1 MMKIAN
7 AGNVRIMS
15 RTRTTKTILSGMNP
29 RGDKMITDRM
39 GFIGASDCAAVLG
52 LSRFKTVLQV
62 WAEKTGTVE
71 PEDISEKLNVW
82 LGNEL
87 EEVVAKKFT
96 KDTGKKVHRVND
108 AYVHKNHDFIR
119 CHIDRKV
126 EGENAILQCKT
137 ASAWM
142 AKHWEGEEIPQEYI
156 LQEYHELACTN
167 YERAYIAVLIG
178 NNDFKIKVLER
189 DENTIKKIIAKEV
202 DFWENFVIPK
212 VIPKSISAR
221 DSDTLFQ
228 IFPDALLAG
237 EVVELGEQGAKF
249 IEVLKA
255 NQQDLKVLEDIIDQN
270 KNELKA
276 MLGDSSVG
284 KTDNW
289 MVTWRNQVA
298 KKLDVDRLKKEAPE
312 IYEKYLMDV
321 SSRVL
326 RLKEIKKGD
335 Q

>member
-1 MMKIAN
+1 MKED
-7 AGNVRIMS
+7 R
-15 RTRTTKTILSGMNP
+15 SGY
-29 RGDKMITDRM
+29 
-39 GFIGASDCAAVLG
+39 IGASDCAAVLG
-52 LSRFKTVLQV
+52 LSRFKTVLQI

-87 EEVVAKKFT
+87 EEVVAKKFS

-108 AYVHKNHDFIR
+108 AYIHKNHDFIR

-167 YERAYIAVLIG
+167 YDRAYIAVLIG

-189 DENTIKKIIAKEV
+189 DEKIIKQIIAKEL
-202 DFWENFVIPK
+202 DFWEKFVIPK
-212 VIPKSISAR
+212 TMPEAISAH

-228 IFPDALLAG
+228 LFPKADLENA
-237 EVVELGEQGAKF
+237 VELGDVGARI
-249 IEVLKA
+249 IETLKA
-255 NQQDLKVLEDIIDQN
+255 NQADLKVLEDVIEQN
-270 KNELKA
+270 KNQLKA
-276 MLGDSSVG
+276 MIKDSSVG
-284 KTDNW
+284 KTAEW
-289 MVTWRNQVA
+289 IVTWKNQVA
-298 KKLDVDRLKKEAPE
+298 RKLDIDRMKKEAPE
-312 IYEKYLMDV
+312 FYEQYCKEV
-321 SSRVL
+321 PSRVL
-326 RLKEIKKGD
+326 RLNKNEKGE
-335 Q
+335 

>member
-1 MMKIAN
+1 MKE
-7 AGNVRIMS
+7 
-15 RTRTTKTILSGMNP
+15 
-29 RGDKMITDRM
+29 DRS

-52 LSRFKTVLQV
+52 LSRFKTVLQI

-108 AYVHKNHDFIR
+108 AYVHRDHDYIR

-167 YERAYIAVLIG
+167 YDRAYIAVLIG

-189 DENTIKKIIAKEV
+189 DEKTIKQIIQKEV
-202 DFWENFVIPK
+202 DFWEKFVVPK
-212 VIPKSISAR
+212 VMPGTISAR
-221 DSDTLFQ
+221 DSGTLFQ
-228 IFPDALLAG
+228 IFPKADLENAI
-237 EVVELGEQGAKF
+237 ELGDKGARI
-249 IEVLKA
+249 IETLKA
-255 NQQDLKVLEDIIDQN
+255 NQSDLKVLEDVIEQN

-284 KTDNW
+284 KTGEWVVSWRDQ
-289 MVTWRNQVA
+289 VTKR
-298 KKLDVDRLKKEAPE
+298 LDIDRMKKETPE
-312 IYEKYLMDV
+312 FYEQYVKEV
-321 SSRVL
+321 PSRVL
-326 RLKEIKKGD
+326 RINENKKGD

>member
-1 MMKIAN
+1 MKE
-7 AGNVRIMS
+7 
-15 RTRTTKTILSGMNP
+15 
-29 RGDKMITDRM
+29 DRS

-87 EEVVAKKFT
+87 EEVVAKKFS

-108 AYVHKNHDFIR
+108 AYIHKNHNFIR

-142 AKHWEGEEIPQEYI
+142 ARHWEGEEIPQEYI

-189 DENTIKKIIAKEV
+189 DDKVIAKIIQKEV
-202 DFWENFVIPK
+202 DFWTKFVIPK
-212 VIPKSISAR
+212 TMPAAISAK
-221 DSDTLFQ
+221 DSETLFQ
-228 IFPDALLAG
+228 IFPKADLEGA
-237 EVVELGEQGAKF
+237 VELGDQGARF

-255 NQQDLKVLEDIIDQN
+255 NQADLKVLEDIIEQN

-276 MLGDSSVG
+276 MLGESSVG
-284 KTDNW
+284 KTGNW
-289 MVTWRNQVA
+289 RVTWLNQVT
-298 KKLDVDRLKKEAPE
+298 KKIDVERMKKEAPE
-312 IYEKYLMDV
+312 LYESFLKEV
-321 SSRVL
+321 PSRVL
-326 RLKEIKKGD
+326 RLTENKKGE
-335 Q
+335 

>member
-1 MMKIAN
+1 ME
-7 AGNVRIMS
+7 
-15 RTRTTKTILSGMNP
+15 
-29 RGDKMITDRM
+29 DRK

-71 PEDISEKLNVW
+71 PEDLSEKLNVW

-108 AYVHKNHDFIR
+108 AYIHKDHDFIR

-142 AKHWEGEEIPQEYI
+142 ARHWEGEEIPQEYI
-156 LQEYHELACTN
+156 LQEYHELACSG
-167 YERAYIAVLIG
+167 YQKAYIAVLIG

-189 DENTIKKIIAKEV
+189 DEKIIKQIIQKETE
-202 DFWENFVIPK
+202 FWEKFVIPK
-212 VIPKSISAR
+212 VMPEAISAR

-228 IFPDALLAG
+228 IFPNGLMAG
-237 EVVELGEQGAKF
+237 EVVELGDKGARL
-249 IEVLKA
+249 IETLRA
-255 NQQDLKVLEDIIDQN
+255 NQADMKVLEDVIEQN

-276 MLGDSSVG
+276 MLGESSVG
-284 KTDNW
+284 KTGDW
-289 MVTWRNQVA
+289 MVTWRNQVT
-298 KKLDVDRLKKEAPE
+298 KKLDVEKIKKEAPE
-312 IYEKYLMDV
+312 IYEKYLKEIP
-321 SSRVL
+321 SRVL
-326 RLKEIKKGD
+326 RLNENKKGE
-335 Q
+335 